1 MSKTA
6 ADVLKMVKDN
16 EVKFVDFRFT
26 DTRGKEQHVSVPVS
40 NFDMDKFESG
50 HAFDGSSIA
59 GWKGI
64 EASDMLLMP
73 DPSTANLDPFMEET
87 TLFMQCD
94 VIEPSDGK
102 GYDRDP
108 RSIAKR
114 AEAYLKASGL
124 GDAAYFGPEPEF
136 FIFDSVRWSADMSGT
151 FVKIDSEEASSGTFV
166 KIDSEEAS
174 WSTGQKFESGN
185 TGHRPAVKGGYF
197 PVPPV
202 DSFQDMRSE
211 MCLVLESL
219 GIPVEVH
226 HHEVAGAGQN
236 EIGTKFSTLVQ
247 RADWTQLQK
256 YVIWNV
262 AHTYGKTATFMP
274 KPIVGD
280 NGSGMHVHQSVWK
293 DGKNLFSGDGYAG
306 LSEFALYYI
315 GGIIKH
321 ARALNAITNPGTNSY
336 KRLVPGFEAPVK
348 LAYSSRNR
356 SASIRIPHVANPKG
370 RRIETR
376 FPDPSANPYLC
387 FAALLMAGLDGVQNK
402 IHPGEAAS
410 KDLYHLPPEEDAKI
424 PTVCSSLDQALECL
438 DHDREFLTRGGVFT
452 DTMID
457 AYIELKMQEVTR
469 FRMTTHPIEFDMYY
483 SL

>member
-1 MSKTA
+1 MAMTA
-6 ADVLKMVKDN
+6 ADVLKMAKEN
-16 EVKFVDFRFT
+16 EVKFVDFRFA
-26 DTRGKEQHVSVPVS
+26 DTRGKEQHVTVPVS
-40 NFDMDKFESG
+40 QFGMDKFESG

-73 DPSTANLDPFMEET
+73 DPNTATIDPFMEET

-108 RSIAKR
+108 RSIARR
-114 AEAYLKASGL
+114 AEAYLKSSGL
-124 GDAAYFGPEPEF
+124 GDTAYFGPEPEF
-136 FIFDSVRWSADMSGT
+136 FIFDSVRWKIDMSG
-151 FVKIDSEEASSGTFV
+151 SFV

-174 WSTGQKFESGN
+174 WSTDRELEGGN
-185 TGHRPAVKGGYF
+185 TGHRPTVKGGYF

-211 MCLVLESL
+211 MSLILEAM

-236 EIGTKFSTLVQ
+236 ELGTKFSTLVQ
-247 RADWTQLQK
+247 RADWTQNLK

-293 DGKNLFSGDGYAG
+293 DGKNLFAGDGYAG

-348 LAYSSRNR
+348 LAYSARNR

-370 RRIETR
+370 RRVEAR
-376 FPDPSANPYLC
+376 FPDPLANPYLC

-402 IHPGEAAS
+402 IHPGEAAT

-424 PTVCSSLDQALECL
+424 PTVCSSLEQALEYL
-438 DHDREFLTRGGVFT
+438 DKDREFLTRGGVFS

-457 AYIELKMQEVTR
+457 AYLELKMQEVQR
-469 FRMTTHPIEFDMYY
+469 FRMTTHPVEFDMYY